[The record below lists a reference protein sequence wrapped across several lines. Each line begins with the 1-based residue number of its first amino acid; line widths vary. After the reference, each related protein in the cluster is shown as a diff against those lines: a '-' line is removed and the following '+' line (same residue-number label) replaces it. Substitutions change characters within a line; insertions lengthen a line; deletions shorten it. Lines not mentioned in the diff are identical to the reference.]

1 MNDVGYKGFRQDELE
16 YQYNPRVSVPE
27 FPELAKVRAALSRK
41 VRESARSWLDLPY
54 GKSPREKLDIYAADP
69 STRAP
74 AFAGDSRSG
83 FRPMGVLE
91 GATGSPVG
99 LHKAGG
105 PVFVYLHGGYWRG
118 GSKEDNCNFAPTFTA
133 RGATVVLV
141 EYDLC
146 PQVTVSDIVGETR
159 SAIAWVY
166 RNIAGYGGD
175 PGKICLAGSSAGGQ
189 LTAMALAHDW
199 EKQDL
204 PRDIIKGALAMSG
217 VYDLDMVMRISVQEE
232 VRLTPEMAQENN
244 PFLHPPMARCPIL
257 IAVGGAEPK
266 GWQQMSE
273 DYFNYCKAR
282 GLSVEYL
289 VVPGANHYTVPEALL
304 NEKSPLTEAM
314 LRQMGLSADRQP

>member
-1 MNDVGYKGFRQDELE
+1 MSEVGYKGFPQDELE

-27 FPELAKVRAALSRK
+27 FPELSKVRAAQARK
-41 VRESARSWLDLPY
+41 VRESAKSWLDVAY
-54 GKSPREKLDIYAADP
+54 GKSPREKMDIYAAD
-69 STRAP
+69 
-74 AFAGDSRSG
+74 
-83 FRPMGVLE
+83 RP
-91 GATGSPVG
+91 
-99 LHKAGG
+99 GG

-118 GSKEDNCNFAPTFTA
+118 GSKEDNCSFAPTFTA

-166 RNIAGYGGD
+166 RNIARYGGD
-175 PGKICLAGSSAGGQ
+175 PGKIYLAGSSAGGH

-217 VYDLDMVMRISVQEE
+217 VYDLDMVMRIGVQEE

-244 PFLHPPMARCPIL
+244 PFLHPPLARCPIL
-257 IAVGGAEPK
+257 VAVGGAEPK

-282 GLSVEYL
+282 GLSIEYL
-289 VVPGANHYTVPEALL
+289 VVAGANHYTVPEGLAD
-304 NEKSPLTEAM
+304 EKSPLTQAM
-314 LRQMGLSADRQP
+314 LKQMGLSADRQP